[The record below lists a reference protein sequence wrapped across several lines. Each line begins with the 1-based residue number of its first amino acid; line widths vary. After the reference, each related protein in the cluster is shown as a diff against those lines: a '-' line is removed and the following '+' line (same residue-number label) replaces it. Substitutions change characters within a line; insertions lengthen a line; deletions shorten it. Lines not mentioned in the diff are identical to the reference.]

1 MKLIYS
7 HRYSALALIAGLAF
21 AASPVHAGLVQVVS
35 VAGIQSNDTIL
46 WSALGGD
53 LTPLSPPVALTT
65 AQGLPGTLSGSTAF
79 TVFSGSTYNADFL
92 ASDFVVSAF
101 DINTFTALASGIQIN
116 LPMMVL
122 ALGAQVQVNAFGP
135 FSATLQAFDF
145 NSVLL
150 GSVSVN
156 SSVAG
161 NGDGSAVFLG
171 ARTTGNPIA
180 SIVVT
185 GNGLGVALDT
195 VSLQDVSAPEP
206 SGFYLVIPAL
216 AAFVLRRNRGRR

>member
-7 HRYSALALIAGLAF
+7 HRYSALALIACLAF
-21 AASPVHAGLVQVVS
+21 AASPVHAGLVQVFS
-35 VAGIQSNDTIL
+35 VAGVNGNDSIQ

-53 LTPLSPPVALTT
+53 LTPLSPPVALST
-65 AQGLPGTLSGSTAF
+65 AQGHPGTLSGSTAF

-101 DINTFTALASGIQIN
+101 DLNTFTALATGIRID
-116 LPMMVL
+116 LPLLVL

-135 FSATLQAFDF
+135 FTATLQAFDF

-150 GSVSVN
+150 GSVSVS
-156 SSVAG
+156 SSVGG

-171 ARTTGNPIA
+171 AAATSNPIA
-180 SIVVT
+180 SITFT
-185 GNGLGVALDT
+185 GSVPGIALDT
-195 VSLQDVSAPEP
+195 VSLQDVPEP
-206 SGFYLVIPAL
+206 ASFYLAVPAL
-216 AAFVLRRNRGRR
+216 AAFVLRRKRSRR